1 MCGGKGNKNAS
12 GGEFFSWDACG
23 AFFLPAAL
31 FYFSVASGEI
41 SFLDG

>member
-31 FYFSVASGEI
+31 FLF
-41 SFLDG
+41 